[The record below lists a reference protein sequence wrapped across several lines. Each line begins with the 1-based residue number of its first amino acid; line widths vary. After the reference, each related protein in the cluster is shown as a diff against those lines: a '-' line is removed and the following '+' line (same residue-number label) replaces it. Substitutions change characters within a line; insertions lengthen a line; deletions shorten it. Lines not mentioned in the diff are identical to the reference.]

1 MNLDQ
6 LSIRPVD
13 QADLPAL
20 EWEGEYLHFRR
31 LYSEIYASACQGKAL
46 MLAAEL
52 PGEGIIGQLFIQLN
66 SARKELADG
75 VDRAY
80 IYGFR
85 IKPAFRRQGIG
96 RQMMAFVENEL
107 RRRRFLRVTLN
118 VAQDNPDA
126 HRLYK
131 NLGYVTVGVDPGR
144 WSYLDHHGNQHEVNE
159 PAWRM
164 EKLLQPVGESV
175 KN

>member
-6 LSIRPVD
+6 LRIRPIG
-13 QADLPAL
+13 QADLLAL

-31 LYSEIYASACQGKAL
+31 LYSEIYTSACEGKAL
-46 MLAAEL
+46 MLVAEL
-52 PGEGIIGQLFIQLN
+52 PGDGIIGQVFVQLN

-80 IYGFR
+80 LYGFR

-96 RQMMAFVENEL
+96 RQMMTHVENEL
-107 RRRRFLRVTLN
+107 RQRGFQRVTLN

-126 HRLYK
+126 RRLYE

-144 WSYLDHHGNQHEVNE
+144 WSYLDHYGNQHDVIE

-164 EKLLQPVGESV
+164 EKVLQLVCARV
-175 KN
+175 NN